1 MLARTIV
8 ATCSFAATVVAQ
20 TTAQHFLGFN
30 SGNMLPNQ
38 TAKVKADW
46 LQEFETA
53 KVLQGAPG
61 NFTAVRLYTN
71 IQGYTEDDPIQAFE
85 AAIETGTNILLGVW
99 ASHTDNIEK
108 EMFALE
114 KALDLYGQDLVDLI
128 IGVSIGSEDM
138 YRVSEVGIANDP
150 NGVGNPA
157 EVIVGFIDDFRT
169 KFNGTAIA
177 DVPVGHVDTFD
188 AWYNSSNSAVLEA
201 VDWIGMNVFP
211 YFFTDRNNTIENGPE
226 FFDQSYEVVKSVA
239 GDTPIWITE
248 TGWPSSGPDWD
259 LAETGIENAKYY
271 WDEVG
276 CRRLFANTTTFW
288 YILRDSNPANSMQFT
303 ITDNLEAPLFNLTCP
318 TTFETDQ
325 EGNWIP
331 PDFTLGVSQ
340 PSATGGTAD
349 EDSAG
354 SSSEALPVTQATVAA
369 IVASLA
375 LL

>member
-114 KALDLYGQDLVDLI
+114 KALDLYGQDLVDL
-128 IGVSIGSEDM
+128 
-138 YRVSEVGIANDP
+138 
-150 NGVGNPA
+150 
-157 EVIVGFIDDFRT
+157 
-169 KFNGTAIA
+169 
-177 DVPVGHVDTFD
+177 
-188 AWYNSSNSAVLEA
+188 
-201 VDWIGMNVFP
+201 
-211 YFFTDRNNTIENGPE
+211 
-226 FFDQSYEVVKSVA
+226 
-239 GDTPIWITE
+239 
-248 TGWPSSGPDWD
+248 
-259 LAETGIENAKYY
+259 
-271 WDEVG
+271 
-276 CRRLFANTTTFW
+276 
-288 YILRDSNPANSMQFT
+288 
-303 ITDNLEAPLFNLTCP
+303 
-318 TTFETDQ
+318 
-325 EGNWIP
+325 
-331 PDFTLGVSQ
+331 
-340 PSATGGTAD
+340 
-349 EDSAG
+349 
-354 SSSEALPVTQATVAA
+354 
-369 IVASLA
+369 
-375 LL
+375 